1 MQLSR
6 KAILGGIA
14 MVLTL
19 GAAACGGSDNG
30 GGGGDGGGEASTIA
44 VSMKDWEIA
53 LDPTTAPA
61 GPITFDVT
69 NDGPTTHE
77 FEIFS
82 GDVDPATLP
91 VENGVAVTDGLELID
106 EVEDVTAGSTAQLEV
121 DLEPGTYALICNL
134 ADHYE
139 QGMYTTLVVE

>member
-1 MQLSR
+1 MKLSA
-6 KAILGGIA
+6 KASLAALAAGLA
-14 MVLTL
+14 FAT
-19 GAAACGGSDNG
+19 AACSGSDA
-30 GGGGDGGGEASTIA
+30 GGDDVSVG

-61 GPITFDVT
+61 GAITFDVT

-91 VENGVAVTDGLELID
+91 VESGVAVTDGLTLID
-106 EVEDVTAGSTAQLEV
+106 EVEDVTAGSTAELSV
-121 DLEPGTYALICNL
+121 DLEPGSYALLCNL
-134 ADHYE
+134 ADHYQE
-139 QGMYTTLVVE
+139 GMYTTLVVE